1 MDARAIVLAP
11 FFGPDQDALM
21 SQQKQTVWVA
31 LLIFA
36 VYGCAKTSTP
46 VDPSQL
52 RQAGPYAVRAVDP
65 VIVHD
70 AVQNRDVSLRVTYP
84 IGDGPFPIIVF
95 SHGAFCYPQLYAQ
108 ITDHWVSH
116 GYIVILPN
124 HLDSPNNGKLSP
136 DVLQSLMSSRI
147 RDMSFVLDALDPIE
161 AQVGD
166 MQGKIDRDRMAVAG
180 HSFGGM
186 IAMIKSGLTLED
198 AADGIEGD
206 YSDDRFDAA
215 VVLSGVGPAV
225 MADGTV
231 LAESAFG
238 GLTGPLF
245 ASGGTM
251 DEGNVGTGETFPWQ
265 WRMSGYLL
273 APPGDKYYLV
283 LKDADHYL
291 GGLLCRENRGGEP
304 DPKAVEIVRMAN
316 TAFLNAYLKGD
327 AAAKRFLH
335 DTDFTALNSGRAQFE
350 YK

>member
-1 MDARAIVLAP
+1 MGALAIVLAP
-11 FFGPDQDALM
+11 FFGTEQYGLM
-21 SQQKQTVWVA
+21 SQGRQTAWVA
-31 LLIFA
+31 VLIIA
-36 VYGCAKTSTP
+36 VSGCAKTDTEL
-46 VDPSQL
+46 DPSQL
-52 RQAGPYAVRAVDP
+52 RQAGPYAVMAVDP
-65 VIVHD
+65 VVVHD

-84 IGDGPFPIIVF
+84 IGAGPFPVIVF
-95 SHGAFCYPQLYAQ
+95 SHGAFCYPQLYAE

-136 DVLQSLMSSRI
+136 GVLQSLMSSRI
-147 RDMSFVLDALDPIE
+147 RDMSFVLDALDQIE
-161 AQVGD
+161 AQVRD
-166 MQGKIDRDRMAVAG
+166 MQGKTDRDHMAVAG

-186 IAMIKSGLTLED
+186 ITMIKSGLTLENPE
-198 AADGIEGD
+198 DGVQED

-215 VVLSGVGPAV
+215 VVLSGVGPTA
-225 MADGTV
+225 MLDGTV
-231 LAESAFG
+231 LVESAFG

-245 ASGGTM
+245 ASGGTN

-265 WRMSGYLL
+265 WRMSGYRL

-283 LKDADHYL
+283 LRDADHYL

-304 DPKAVEIVRMAN
+304 DPEAAEIVRMAN

-327 AAAKRFLH
+327 AAAKRFLR
-335 DTDFTALNSGRAQFE
+335 DTDFTTLKSGRAQFE